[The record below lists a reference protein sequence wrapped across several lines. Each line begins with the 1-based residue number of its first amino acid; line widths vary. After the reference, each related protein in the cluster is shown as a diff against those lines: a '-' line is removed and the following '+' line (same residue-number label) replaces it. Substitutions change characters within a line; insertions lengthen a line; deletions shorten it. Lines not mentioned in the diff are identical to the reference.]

1 MGMAQYNY
9 IKSFIKNNNLTEIWR
24 DSRSFWD
31 YTIAS
36 ILTLM
41 TLIAFMGIIGTLFNI
56 IP

>member
-1 MGMAQYNY
+1 MARYNH
-9 IKSFIKNNNLTEIWR
+9 IKSFVKKNNLTEIWR